1 MFFIAAILA
10 WKTRRKGTRMA
21 KFFSRGRL
29 MVLAG
34 LILLALGGLLYQ
46 MLAPSTAAD
55 VPRPTATPLYTA
67 HSRAMATA
75 RPTGMAQ
82 ETATAQATARPTGTA
97 QATAAVQPTA
107 TPKRAAADDATRYSV
122 EIRYAAQCDDYN
134 HVGNAWTQA
143 FYVDGEEVDGRVTRT
158 LAAGESL
165 TLETVITDAD
175 NSPDIGKDQRT
186 VTLTEDTLTNG
197 TSITATVEV
206 RENRGRYA
214 GNVAV
219 WTVAYTITP
228 IE

>member
-1 MFFIAAILA
+1 
-10 WKTRRKGTRMA
+10 MA

-46 MLAPSTAAD
+46 MLAPPTAAA

-82 ETATAQATARPTGTA
+82 ETATAQATARPTATAHPTGTA

-158 LAAGESL
+158 LAAGELL

-219 WTVAYTITP
+219 WTVVYTITP